1 MVDHPAPEGIE
12 PVPEGIEIA
21 GVTAWFEAH
30 APSVVPPLRF
40 SLIAGGRSNFTY
52 TVTDSAGQ
60 RFVLRRPPLG
70 PLLPSAHDMGRE
82 HRIMAA
88 LAESPVPV
96 PPLIGLCTDEA
107 VTGAP
112 FYVMRFVD
120 GLILRDPAAAA
131 TVPEGIRLAA
141 AQSLVDVMADLHSFD
156 PAAVGL
162 GDLGRQDGYV
172 ERLLRRWRGQW
183 EKSKSRELPLV
194 DELAD
199 RLAANIPAAGPARI
213 VHGDYRLDNAMVSPA
228 DGSIQAVLDWELCTL
243 GDPLADLG
251 MLLVYWTEPGDE
263 MSALS
268 WAPTTAPGFPSRKEV
283 TARYAA
289 SSGRDLSE
297 LDYFVALAYWKI
309 AVILEGVYVRYAS
322 GAYGDSGDDSWRAF
336 ESSVP
341 KLAEAADEAAR
352 RAGR

>member
-1 MVDHPAPEGIE
+1 MTDAPAPEGIDL
-12 PVPEGIEIA
+12 A
-21 GVTAWFEAH
+21 GVTAWFETN
-30 APSVVPPLRF
+30 APGVAPPLRF
-40 SLIAGGRSNFTY
+40 SLIAGGRSNLTY

-82 HRIMAA
+82 HRIMSA
-88 LAESPVPV
+88 LAGSPVPV
-96 PPLIGLCTDEA
+96 PPVVGLCTDEA
-107 VTGAP
+107 VSGAP

-120 GLILRDPAAAA
+120 GVILRDQPTAESVSETVRAAAA
-131 TVPEGIRLAA
+131 G
-141 AQSLVDVMADLHSFD
+141 SLIEVMADLHGLD

-183 EKSKSRELPLV
+183 EKSKTRDLPLV
-194 DELAD
+194 DEVAE
-199 RLAANIPAAGPARI
+199 RLAAAIPPAGPARI
-213 VHGDYRLDNAMVSPA
+213 VHGDYRLDNVIVSPA
-228 DGSIQAVLDWELCTL
+228 DGSVQAVLDWELCTL
-243 GDPLADLG
+243 GDPLADVG

-263 MSALS
+263 LSALS
-268 WAPTTAPGFPSRKEV
+268 WAPTTATGFPGRKDV
-283 TARYAA
+283 AARYAA

-297 LDYFVALAYWKI
+297 IDYYVALGYWKI
-309 AVILEGVYVRYAS
+309 AVILEGVYARYAS
-322 GAYGDSGDDSWRAF
+322 GAYGETDDSWKSF

-341 KLAEAADEAAR
+341 RLARAADEAAR

>member
-1 MVDHPAPEGIE
+1 MADDTDDT
-12 PVPEGIEIA
+12 VPEGIDA
-21 GVTAWFEAH
+21 GGVTAWFEDH
-30 APSVVPPLRF
+30 AADVAPPLRF

-52 TVTDSAGQ
+52 TVTDSAGH

-82 HRIMAA
+82 HRVIAA
-88 LAESPVPV
+88 LGPSAVPV
-96 PPLIGLCTDEA
+96 PPVVGLCTDEA

-120 GLILRDPAAAA
+120 GLILRDPDAAAA
-131 TVPEGIRLAA
+131 VPESTRLAA
-141 AQSLVDVMADLHSFD
+141 AQALVDVLADLHGLD

-183 EKSKSRELPLV
+183 EKSKSREVPLV
-194 DELAD
+194 EEVAD
-199 RLAANIPAAGPARI
+199 RLAADIPAAGPARI
-213 VHGDYRLDNAMVSPA
+213 VHGDYRLDNVIVSAA
-228 DGSIQAVLDWELCTL
+228 DGSVQAVLDWELCTL

-251 MLLVYWTEPGDE
+251 MLVVYWTEPGDE
-263 MSALS
+263 MSALA
-268 WAPTTAPGFPSRKEV
+268 WAPTTAPGFPGRKEV
-283 TARYAA
+283 AARYAA
-289 SSGRDLSE
+289 SSGRDVSE
-297 LDYFVALAYWKI
+297 LDYYVALGYWKI

-322 GAYGDSGDDSWRAF
+322 GAYGATDDSWRAF

-352 RAGR
+352 RSGR